1 MPDLAPSLLEP
12 AGQLGLSTV
21 IFRVVLG
28 VVWRGCD
35 AILLRMCCAYNTFQS
50 SIMQLR
56 SMQQRTRRAA
66 QVRTTGLRGE
76 GAELVG
82 NVGLL
87 IMHVSTF
94 T

>member
-35 AILLRMCCAYNTFQS
+35 AILKKVLRPPVQS

-56 SMQQRTRRAA
+56 SMQQRTRCAA
-66 QVRTTGLRGE
+66 QVRTNGPQRRGS
-76 GAELVG
+76 GACG
-82 NVGLL
+82 
-87 IMHVSTF
+87 
-94 T
+94 